1 MKVLIPLVGAKTM
14 AKKKYYAVAVGRT
27 CGIFTDWPA
36 AEAQVKGFP
45 GARYKS
51 FASEEEARVWL
62 DDPQYRKRDE
72 EKKRPPAGP
81 AAQPQTPQP
90 SEDVN
95 VYTDGGC
102 LNNPGP
108 GGYGIVIEQDG
119 KRREISGG
127 FRLTTNNRMEM
138 MAAIVALEE
147 LRGTRQQIHLYSDSS
162 YLVNGIEKGWAKK
175 WRNNGWSKSDGRA
188 ALNSDLWRKLL
199 ELLEGRAVIFHW
211 LKGHAGHEQ
220 NERCDC
226 LAVAMARQR
235 DLPADEQ
242 YELLVERGGER

>member
-1 MKVLIPLVGAKTM
+1 M

-45 GARYKS
+45 GARYMS
-51 FASEEEARVWL
+51 FASEEEARAWL
-62 DDPQYRKRDE
+62 DDPTYRKGDV

-81 AAQPQTPQP
+81 AVQPQP
-90 SEDVN
+90 SQQPEGIL

-108 GGYGIVIEQDG
+108 GGYGVIIEHDG
-119 KRREISGG
+119 ERHELSGG

-138 MAAIVALEE
+138 MAAIIALEE
-147 LRGTRQQIHLYSDSS
+147 LQGTRQRIHLYSDSS

-199 ELLEGRAVIFHW
+199 ALLEGLMVEFHW
-211 LKGHAGHEQ
+211 VKGHAGHEQ
-220 NERCDC
+220 NERCDR

-235 DLPADEQ
+235 NLPVDEQ
-242 YELLVERGGER
+242 YELLAEKGVSGDQGTF